1 MTTIQIRGVP
11 EPLSRTLKAK
21 AAADGRS
28 LSDYL
33 LRELDQLAAR
43 PNRAEL
49 LARIAERG
57 SVDLPPAADVLVQ
70 QRPRS

>member
-1 MTTIQIRGVP
+1 M
-11 EPLSRTLKAK
+11 AK